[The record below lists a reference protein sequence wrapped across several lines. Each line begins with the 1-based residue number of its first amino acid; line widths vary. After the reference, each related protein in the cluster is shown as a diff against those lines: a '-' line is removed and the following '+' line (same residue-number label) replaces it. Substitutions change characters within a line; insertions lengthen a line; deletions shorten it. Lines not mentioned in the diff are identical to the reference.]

1 MKIAKVFYT
10 IAEDIFVFTM
20 GPEGKSARKAPGGS
34 PIQQATPCQRQTDAS
49 CRGLYLFFYTAAF
62 QPPVFVLYF
71 WLHFAAS
78 SRSTFSTNAAGRV
91 ENACGGSGGAKGG
104 DSRFSITIISRH
116 CPNL

>member
-34 PIQQATPCQRQTDAS
+34 PYSKQPPAKGKRSLLQGVVS
-49 CRGLYLFFYTAAF
+49 LFYTAAF

-71 WLHFAAS
+71 GLHFAVAS
-78 SRSTFSTNAAGRV
+78 RNAFSTNAAERV
-91 ENACGGSGGAKGG
+91 ENARGGSGGPCGG

-116 CPNL
+116 FPNL